1 MTVPCEAILV
11 PVRSISSDPMA
22 QTQYLTKN
30 KIKGTLC
37 TGDKYH
43 YPQGTLLTNFK
54 RLPVNTNSLAF

>member
-22 QTQYLTKN
+22 KIQYLAKD

-37 TGDKYH
+37 TRDKY
-43 YPQGTLLTNFK
+43 PQDTLLTNFK
-54 RLPVNTNSLAF
+54 RLPVDTN